1 MNMRKTFSMSR
12 FLPVALALSLFSV
25 FVPVAVA
32 DEAQMVQEL
41 RELRQ
46 LVQQQSRHIEVL
58 AEQVARLNRLL
69 DVRSANPALAPLPA
83 TSPDAPAATAEPVP
97 EAPKAEPVVKAE
109 STAAGPKHVVAKG
122 ETLTSIAKQYNI
134 SVADLK
140 KANKIENERKMQ
152 IGQVLTVPA
161 IKETDAPEKKENP

>member
-1 MNMRKTFSMSR
+1 MSR
-12 FLPVALALSLFSV
+12 FLPVALASSLLSVL
-25 FVPVAVA
+25 VPAAVA

-58 AEQVARLNRLL
+58 AEQVARLNRLI
-69 DVRSANPALAPLPA
+69 DVRSADPALAA
-83 TSPDAPAATAEPVP
+83 APAAPPDTPKPPAELEP

-109 STAAGPKHVVAKG
+109 PAAAGPKHVVAKG

-134 SVADLK
+134 SIADLK

-161 IKETDAPEKKENP
+161 VKDTDTPEKKANP